1 MQEAIIIC
9 VTAFITHIMYRAYK
23 QYKGGKPWQQRKHK
37 YAQVLNNGKET

>member
-23 QYKGGKPWQQRKHK
+23 QYKGADHGNH
-37 YAQVLNNGKET
+37 